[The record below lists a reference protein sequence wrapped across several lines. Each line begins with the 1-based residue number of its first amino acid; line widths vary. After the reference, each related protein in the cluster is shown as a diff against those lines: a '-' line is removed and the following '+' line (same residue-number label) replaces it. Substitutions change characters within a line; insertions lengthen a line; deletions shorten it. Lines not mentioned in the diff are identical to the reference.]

1 MPGIID
7 MSKKK
12 PKYVS
17 LEPDAF
23 LSDLDFQAM
32 TAEQRG
38 VYWTL
43 ILYLYRNN
51 GRLRND
57 ISTIAKLCRVN
68 GDFDFQTVLQKF
80 QVRRGFIRHKRVTEE
95 LARAQ
100 VRVDR
105 AVKAAQ
111 TRWDKECTS
120 NAQALNEQCQGKE
133 RNETK
138 SEGKLNTSNT
148 NSEERARSISSS
160 LRFVEGL
167 EKSFKICTQ
176 SDRTAIGN
184 LCRWMNTE
192 IAEGRMTESIFNQI
206 LDIAKESR
214 TARKPIAAFFSRLDG
229 ELGYRARAEK
239 EKRMAQ
245 ASDSDGRRKK

>member
-1 MPGIID
+1 MMP
-7 MSKKK
+7 KKQ

-38 VYWTL
+38 VYCTL
-43 ILYLYRNN
+43 IFYLYRNN
-51 GRLRND
+51 GRLRHD
-57 ISTIAKLCRVN
+57 IDVLAKLCNVN
-68 GDFDFQTVLQKF
+68 GDFDFQTVLHKF
-80 QVRRGFIRHKRVTEE
+80 QVRRGFVRHKRVTKE

-100 VRVDR
+100 ALVDR

-111 TRWDKECTS
+111 TRWNKESTS
-120 NAQALNEQCQGKE
+120 NAQAMQEQCQGKE
-133 RNETK
+133 RNVTR
-138 SEGKLNTSNT
+138 SEGKNNT

-160 LRFVEGL
+160 LRFVDGL
-167 EKSFKICTQ
+167 EKCFKICTK

-184 LCRWMNTE
+184 LCRWLTAE
-192 IAEGRMTESIFNQI
+192 IAEGRRTDGIFGQI
-206 LDIAKESR
+206 QDIANESR
-214 TARKPIAAFFSRLDG
+214 TARKPIAAFFSCLDR

-239 EKRMAQ
+239 EKQLAQ
-245 ASDSDGRRKK
+245 ASQAK

>member
-1 MPGIID
+1 MLGIIE
-7 MSKKK
+7 MSKKQ

-38 VYWTL
+38 VYCTL
-43 ILYLYRNN
+43 IFYLYRNN
-51 GRLRND
+51 GRLRYD
-57 ISTIAKLCRVN
+57 IGVLAKLCHVN
-68 GDFDFQTVLQKF
+68 GDFDFQTVLRKF
-80 QVRRGFIRHKRVTEE
+80 QVRRGFIRHKRVTRE

-111 TRWDKECTS
+111 TRWDRDSTS
-120 NAQALNEQCQGKE
+120 NAQALDEQCQVKG
-133 RNETK
+133 RNVTK
-138 SEGKLNTSNT
+138 SEGKLNTTNT
-148 NSEERARSISSS
+148 NSEERARSTSSS
-160 LRFVEGL
+160 LRFVDEL
-167 EKSFKICTQ
+167 EKCFKICTK

-184 LCRWMNTE
+184 LCRWLTAE
-192 IAEGRMTESIFNQI
+192 IAEGRKTDGIFGQI

-214 TARKPIAAFFSRLDG
+214 TARKPIAAFFSRLDR

-239 EKRMAQ
+239 EKRLAQ
-245 ASDSDGRRKK
+245 ASHANR

>member
-1 MPGIID
+1 MRIIE
-7 MSKKK
+7 MSKKQ

-38 VYWTL
+38 VYCTL
-43 ILYLYRNN
+43 IFYLYRNN

-57 ISTIAKLCRVN
+57 IDTLAKLCHVN
-68 GDFDFQTVLQKF
+68 GDFDFQTVLHKF
-80 QVRRGFIRHKRVTEE
+80 QVRRGFIRHKRVTKE

-100 VRVDR
+100 VQVDK
-105 AVKAAQ
+105 AVKAAR
-111 TRWDKECTS
+111 TRWDKESTS
-120 NAQALNEQCQGKE
+120 NAQALDEQCQAKE
-133 RNETK
+133 RNGTR

-148 NSEERARSISSS
+148 NSKERARSLSSS
-160 LRFVEGL
+160 VRFVDEL
-167 EKSFKICTQ
+167 EKCLNICTK

-184 LCRWMNTE
+184 LCRWLMTE
-192 IAEGRMTESIFNQI
+192 IAENRRTDGVYSQI
-206 LDIAKESR
+206 LAIARESR
-214 TARKPIAAFFSRLDG
+214 TARKPIAAFFSRLDR

-239 EKRMAQ
+239 EKRLAQ
-245 ASDSDGRRKK
+245 GN

>member
-1 MPGIID
+1 MP
-7 MSKKK
+7 KKQ

-38 VYWTL
+38 VYCTL
-43 ILYLYRNN
+43 IFYLYSNN
-51 GRLRND
+51 GRLRYD
-57 ISTIAKLCRVN
+57 IGVLAKLCHVN
-68 GDFDFQTVLQKF
+68 GDFDFQTVLHKF
-80 QVRRGFIRHKRVTEE
+80 QVRRGFIRHKRVTKE

-100 VRVDR
+100 VLVDR

-111 TRWDKECTS
+111 TRWNKES
-120 NAQALNEQCQGKE
+120 MGNAQAMQGQCQGKE
-133 RNETK
+133 RNVTR
-138 SEGKLNTSNT
+138 SEEKNNT

-160 LRFVEGL
+160 LRFIDEL
-167 EKSFKICTQ
+167 EKHLIPCTK

-184 LCRWMNTE
+184 LCRWLTTE
-192 IAEGRMTESIFNQI
+192 IAEGRRTDGIFGQI

-214 TARKPIAAFFSRLDG
+214 TARKPIAAFFSRLDR

-239 EKRMAQ
+239 EKRLAQ
-245 ASDSDGRRKK
+245 AIAAGSRGGK

>member
-1 MPGIID
+1 
-7 MSKKK
+7 MSKKQ

-38 VYWTL
+38 VYCTL
-43 ILYLYRNN
+43 IFYLYRNN
-51 GRLRND
+51 GRLRYD
-57 ISTIAKLCRVN
+57 INTLAKLCRVN
-68 GDFDFQTVLQKF
+68 GDFDFQTVLHKF
-80 QVRRGFIRHKRVTEE
+80 QVRRGFIRHKRVTKE

-100 VRVDR
+100 VRVDK

-111 TRWDKECTS
+111 TRWDRESTS
-120 NAQALNEQCQGKE
+120 NAQALDEQCQVKE
-133 RNETK
+133 RNVTR

-160 LRFVEGL
+160 LRFVDEL
-167 EKSFKICTQ
+167 EKCFKICTK

-184 LCRWMNTE
+184 LCRGLTAE
-192 IAEGRMTESIFNQI
+192 IAEGRRTDGIFGQI
-206 LDIAKESR
+206 LDLAKESK
-214 TARKPIAAFFSRLDG
+214 TARKPIAAFFSRLDR

-239 EKRMAQ
+239 EKQLAQ
-245 ASDSDGRRKK
+245 ESHAK